1 MEHSPPHPSPSPL
14 RPCQAHDDWRRRIH
28 ALPADDL
35 RKLARDIEESC
46 RELGIWQHTGLV
58 PLQPFV
64 IEAAAGRLLDT
75 LTGQLEQLVV
85 AQATHV
91 AGEDLN
97 RLADHVGVPPE
108 ARWFLPGRQPL
119 NRVLGCS
126 RADVLVEDGRPRFLE
141 FNFGA
146 CLNGATSTPVLT
158 RALMESA
165 PGIDTRRA
173 HGITTQSVFAAR
185 LAWVK
190 DHLPPGTARLAL
202 LGFARDGDEGSLRAF
217 ELEAAHHSAN
227 GLSCDFVPFDEAE
240 VGDDALHW
248 RGNTYPAA
256 VKYFMASERVV
267 LEHADKLAA
276 LERSGVALF
285 GGQPAAL
292 FTSKVL
298 VADLFQRT
306 DLPPDQERLLDF
318 VPWTARLAEEPAR
331 RGGEVVDVAE
341 WTANHR
347 ERAVLK
353 PSNAFGSRGVV
364 LGDRTPAGEWE
375 RVVKE
380 AVRAGD
386 YVVQEAVDPDP
397 WPLTY
402 WDLEREEI
410 RDVLAPVL
418 LGPFQVMERSGGCY
432 TKQPGVNDAGRLVR
446 SRDGL
451 SFGCVVA
458 AGE

>member
-1 MEHSPPHPSPSPL
+1 MVLADGLHPVAPGMPGELIVTGSGLADGYVGDETLTSARFISLPQEYGRRGYRTGDGARLLPSGDFDCL
-14 RPCQAHDDWRRRIH
+14 
-28 ALPADDL
+28 
-35 RKLARDIEESC
+35 
-46 RELGIWQHTGLV
+46 
-58 PLQPFV
+58 
-64 IEAAAGRLLDT
+64 GRLDRQLKVRGFRLEPSDVESVLRQHPDVRQAVAFDVRTANGPLLCAAVEPAGLDGAA
-75 LTGQLEQLVV
+75 LRQFVSG
-85 AQATHV
+85 
-91 AGEDLN
+91 
-97 RLADHVGVPPE
+97 RLP
-108 ARWFLPGRQPL
+108 RWFLPGRQPL

-146 CLNGATSTPVLT
+146 CLDGATSTPVLA

-165 PGIDTRRA
+165 PGLDTHRA

-240 VGDDALHW
+240 VGDDALHR
-248 RGNTYPAA
+248 RGNTY
-256 VKYFMASERVV
+256 
-267 LEHADKLAA
+267 
-276 LERSGVALF
+276 
-285 GGQPAAL
+285 
-292 FTSKVL
+292 
-298 VADLFQRT
+298 LFQRT

-318 VPWTARLAEEPAR
+318 VPWTARLAKQPAR

-375 RVVKE
+375 RVAKE

-386 YVVQEAVDPDP
+386 HVVQEAVDPGP

-418 LGPFQVMERSGGCY
+418 LGPFQVMERSGGCS

-451 SFGCVVA
+451 SFGCIVVA
-458 AGE
+458 GE